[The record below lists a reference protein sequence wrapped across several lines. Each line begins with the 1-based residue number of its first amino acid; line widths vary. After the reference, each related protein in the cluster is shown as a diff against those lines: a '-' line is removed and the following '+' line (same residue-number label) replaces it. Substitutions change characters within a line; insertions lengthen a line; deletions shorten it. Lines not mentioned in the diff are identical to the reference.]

1 VAGLPKRAQRRAPE
15 AGVLGLPATPAGHFK
30 LYYLATVF
38 HLTEQAVSAFSSP
51 DELLEQHPFLTGYLE
66 ETPVPVERPAR
77 FWPDLVARFER
88 GVSAH
93 LPLRALREAAGLD
106 HRGMTLLFAAGLI
119 EEDSRFGALF
129 DALQDAT
136 ALHRPTLAL
145 LHAFWRDEDD
155 VQPVRGQLRRLRE
168 LGLVQVAN
176 PEAPRV
182 DWALHV
188 PGAIW
193 DVLRGETPE
202 QPTPWLRH
210 VPAQRAA
217 QLGELLLPAS
227 LHEVVARL
235 PALLE
240 SGETRTLVVRGPR
253 RNGRRT
259 LLASLAQRLGRGV
272 LEVSCTAKPDEER
285 MRTLGL
291 MATLLHALPVVALE
305 PAAGET
311 IELAA
316 PAGYDGPLGIALT
329 KQGGVGGPGAQS
341 ALTLWLPMPD
351 AAARALHWT
360 AGLEGHAVEDMT
372 QLARAFRMTSG
383 NIRRAARLSRTH
395 AALRGAAAVSLADA
409 REASRALGRQA
420 LDTLATRLDG
430 HGKLSSLVL
439 SSETMADLRTLEA
452 RVKQREQL
460 SAAVGEAL
468 RGQLNSGVRALFQGP
483 SGTGKTLA
491 AKLLA
496 GELGLDLYR
505 VELASTVSKYI
516 GETEKNLSSVFALAE
531 ELDVMLLLDEGDSL
545 LAQRT
550 SVQTSNDRY
559 ANLETNYL
567 LQRLESYEGVVL
579 VTTNAGDHI
588 DGAFARRM
596 DVVVDFRAPEASER
610 RRLWEV
616 HLPADHEVDEP
627 MLRGL
632 SSRCTLS
639 GGQIRNAVLH
649 ASLLAINDATRLS
662 SRHLESAVVR
672 EYRKMGGVYPLRR
685 LAGEGAS

>member
-1 VAGLPKRAQRRAPE
+1 
-15 AGVLGLPATPAGHFK
+15 VLGLPATPAGHFK

-38 HLTEQAVSAFSSP
+38 HLIEQAAASFRSP

-77 FWPDLVARFER
+77 FWPDALARLER
-88 GVSAH
+88 GASVH
-93 LPLRALREAAGLD
+93 LPLCALRDAVGLD

-155 VQPVRGQLRRLRE
+155 TQTVRAQLRRLRE

-193 DVLRGETPE
+193 DVLRGEAPD
-202 QPTPWLRH
+202 QPVPWLRY
-210 VPAQRAA
+210 
-217 QLGELLLPAS
+217 LPAPEA
-227 LHEVVARL
+227 LELDALILPAKVHATLARL
-235 PALLE
+235 PELLE
-240 SGETRTLVVRGPR
+240 SGEARTLVVRGPR
-253 RNGRRT
+253 RNGRKT
-259 LLASLAQRLGRGV
+259 LLASVARCLGRGV
-272 LEVSCTAKPDEER
+272 LEVTGTARPDAER

-291 MATLLHALPVVALE
+291 LATLLHALPIVALE

-311 IELAA
+311 LELAA
-316 PAGYDGPLGIALT
+316 PAGYEGPLGIALT
-329 KQGGVGGPGAQS
+329 KQGGVSGPGAQS
-341 ALTLWLPMPD
+341 ALTLWLPIPD
-351 AAARALHWT
+351 PAARSAHWA
-360 AGLEGHAVEDMT
+360 AGLEGHVVEDLP
-372 QLARAFRMTSG
+372 QLARVFRMTSG
-383 NIRRAARLSRTH
+383 NIRRAARLSRTY
-395 AALRGAAAVSLADA
+395 AALRGGAAVSLDDA

-430 HGKLSSLVL
+430 QGKLASLVL
-439 SSETMADLRTLEA
+439 SSETMAELRTLEA
-452 RVKQREQL
+452 RVKQREHL
-460 SAAVGEAL
+460 SDAVGEAL
-468 RGQLNSGVRALFQGP
+468 RGQLNAGVRALFQGP

-505 VELASTVSKYI
+505 VELSSIVSKYI

-579 VTTNAGDHI
+579 VTTNAGEHI

-596 DVVVDFRAPEASER
+596 DVVVDFRTPEASER

-616 HLPADHEVDEP
+616 HLPADHTVDEA

-632 SSRCTLS
+632 ASRCTLS

-649 ASLLAINDATRLS
+649 ASLLAMSDAVRVS
-662 SRHLESAVVR
+662 GQHVESAVAR

-685 LAGEGAS
+685 LATEAGS